1 MDSSKH
7 PMQKRAQK
15 RSSVS
20 VKTASKNK
28 QPMPLPKNRHPT
40 PGKGY
45 PFPERI
51 QQVPKRQLTA

>member
-1 MDSSKH
+1 MDSNKH
-7 PMQKRAQK
+7 PMRKPAQK

-20 VKTASKNK
+20 VRATSKNK
-28 QPMPLPKNRHPT
+28 RPMPLPKNRRPT

>member
-7 PMQKRAQK
+7 SVQKRLPK

-20 VKTASKNK
+20 VKTASKSK
-28 QPMPLPKNRHPT
+28 RPIPLPKSRRPT

>member
-7 PMQKRAQK
+7 SVQKH
-15 RSSVS
+15 SSVS
-20 VKTASKNK
+20 AKTASKNK
-28 QPMPLPKNRHPT
+28 RPIPLPKSRRPT